1 MHSTIMDPTVGTY
14 AGFIVEPI
22 DVLTMDICIPMVD
35 IITDH
40 IPMDIHIT
48 LDDIT
53 HITDH
58 ITMEDFIFPTPE
70 VVRKLEARTGRSPC
84 QGKERPFT
92 PSLLS
97 SMGHEGPCSH
107 TTIAHHQL
115 P

>member
-1 MHSTIMDPTVGTY
+1 MHSTIMDPTVGTF

-22 DVLTMDICIPMVD
+22 DVLTMNIRIPMVD

-48 LDDIT
+48 LDDII

-70 VVRKLEARTGRSPC
+70 VVRKLEARTGRSSC
-84 QGKERPFT
+84 QGGAGYAIWTERQPT
-92 PSLLS
+92 R
-97 SMGHEGPCSH
+97 
-107 TTIAHHQL
+107 
-115 P
+115 

>member
-1 MHSTIMDPTVGTY
+1 
-14 AGFIVEPI
+14 
-22 DVLTMDICIPMVD
+22 MVD

-70 VVRKLEARTGRSPC
+70 VVPVV
-84 QGKERPFT
+84 
-92 PSLLS
+92 
-97 SMGHEGPCSH
+97 
-107 TTIAHHQL
+107 
-115 P
+115 

>member
-1 MHSTIMDPTVGTY
+1 MHSTIMDPTVGTR

-22 DVLTMDICIPMVD
+22 DVLTMNIRIPMVD

-70 VVRKLEARTGRSPC
+70 VVRKLEARTGRSSC
-84 QGKERPFT
+84 QGAAGYAIWTERQP
-92 PSLLS
+92 
-97 SMGHEGPCSH
+97 
-107 TTIAHHQL
+107 AR
-115 P
+115 

>member
-14 AGFIVEPI
+14 TGFIVEPI

-70 VVRKLEARTGRSPC
+70 V
-84 QGKERPFT
+84 
-92 PSLLS
+92 
-97 SMGHEGPCSH
+97 GPGCLNRIIRVDKWSVCRG
-107 TTIAHHQL
+107 
-115 P
+115 